1 MHIFNGNIHMFR
13 QDHKDSGMTLIELMV
28 TVAIV
33 AILAAVA
40 YPSYTSHIRK
50 ARRTEAKAALLQIQ
64 VAQEKYFLEKNAYSS
79 ALNST
84 NLGLGYSS
92 ASPKTSGGYYTLSYT
107 VNSSATTFTATATAT
122 GTQTDDTNCKS
133 FSINELGTK
142 TSKNSRNTTST
153 DCW

>member
-1 MHIFNGNIHMFR
+1 MKSLTTRKNITHGF
-13 QDHKDSGMTLIELMV
+13 TLIELMV

-64 VAQEKYFLEKNAYSS
+64 VAQEKYFLQNNTYTQIA
-79 ALNST
+79 
-84 NLGLGYSS
+84 NLGLG
-92 ASPKTSGGYYTLSYT
+92 ATSTYYTISISPT
-107 VNSSATTFTATATAT
+107 SPSTTYTATATTT
-122 GTQTDDTNCKS
+122 GTQTADTNCNT
-133 FSINELGTK
+133 FSINETGAK
-142 TSKNSRNTTST
+142 TSKNSSNATTT